1 MRGGADE
8 DVSETYGDE
17 IIMTNKQFWQKLADI
32 MKKPQNYVTTIEV
45 IQTLLQAGDE
55 NLAILALCVQDE
67 NNPDGAC
74 QLYAGPTDKRIM
86 LCYTSE
92 AEAKKNKR
100 PLPSNDNRKIKC
112 LPLSVRDVINNALMK
127 DNIEGLSFDSESSH
141 RYVIP
146 KIMIPMVVEVM
157 NDIASG
163 RINPDDYI
171 KRKTRNPFMPS

>member
-1 MRGGADE
+1 
-8 DVSETYGDE
+8 
-17 IIMTNKQFWQKLADI
+17 MTNKQFWQKLADI

-55 NLAILALCVQDE
+55 NLAILALCVQEE

-92 AEAKKNKR
+92 AEAKKNNR
-100 PLPSNDNRKIKC
+100 PLPSNDKRKIKC
-112 LPLSVRDVINNALMK
+112 LQLSVRDVINNALMK
-127 DNIEGLSFDSESSH
+127 DSIEGLSFDSESSH

-146 KIMIPMVVEVM
+146 KMMIPMVIEVM
-157 NDIASG
+157 DDIASG

-171 KRKTRNPFMPS
+171 KGNTKNPFMPS

>member
-1 MRGGADE
+1 M
-8 DVSETYGDE
+8 
-17 IIMTNKQFWQKLADI
+17 IMTNKQFWQKLADI
-32 MKKPQNYVTTIEV
+32 MKKPQNDVTTIEV

-55 NLAILALCVQDE
+55 NLAILALCVQE
-67 NNPDGAC
+67 KNNPDGAC

-100 PLPSNDNRKIKC
+100 PLPSNDKRKIKC

-127 DNIEGLSFDSESSH
+127 DSIAALSFDSESSH
-141 RYVIP
+141 MYVIP
-146 KIMIPMVVEVM
+146 KMMITMVIEAM

-171 KRKTRNPFMPS
+171 KGQTRNPFMPS

>member
-1 MRGGADE
+1 
-8 DVSETYGDE
+8 
-17 IIMTNKQFWQKLADI
+17 MTNKQFWQKLADI
-32 MKKPQNYVTTIEV
+32 MKKPQNDVTTIEV

-55 NLAILALCVQDE
+55 NLAILALCVQE
-67 NNPDGAC
+67 KNNPDGAC

-100 PLPSNDNRKIKC
+100 PLPSNDKRKIKC

-127 DNIEGLSFDSESSH
+127 DSIAALSFDSKSSH
-141 RYVIP
+141 MYVIP
-146 KIMIPMVVEVM
+146 KLMIPMVIEAM

-171 KRKTRNPFMPS
+171 KRKTRNPVMPS

>member
-1 MRGGADE
+1 
-8 DVSETYGDE
+8 
-17 IIMTNKQFWQKLADI
+17 MTNKQFWQKLADI

-55 NLAILALCVQDE
+55 DLTILALCVQEKD
-67 NNPDGAC
+67 NPDRAC

-100 PLPSNDNRKIKC
+100 PLPSNDKRKIKC

-127 DNIEGLSFDSESSH
+127 DSIEGLSFDIESSH

-146 KIMIPMVVEVM
+146 KMMIPMVIEAM
-157 NDIASG
+157 DDIASG

-171 KRKTRNPFMPS
+171 KGKTNPFMPS